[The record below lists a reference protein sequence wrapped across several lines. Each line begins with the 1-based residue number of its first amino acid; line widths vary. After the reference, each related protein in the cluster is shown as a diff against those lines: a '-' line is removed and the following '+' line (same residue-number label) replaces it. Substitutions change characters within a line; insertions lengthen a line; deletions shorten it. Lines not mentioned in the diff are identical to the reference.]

1 MTDATA
7 PASSNDVDRQY
18 PPIAWLST
26 GALLAIVSGGILL
39 ASYAPRVAP
48 LGVAAALLAIGVVLL
63 TSAYVMLSRVKD
75 FSWTT
80 FRNVLKWALL
90 AYVIEAGMIE
100 FAFVRG
106 HTRGSSLVIVSA
118 MLVIFAASVPTTIAF
133 TVARYA
139 EPD

>member
-1 MTDATA
+1 M
-7 PASSNDVDRQY
+7 
-18 PPIAWLST
+18 I
-26 GALLAIVSGGILL
+26 GAVLL
-39 ASYAPRVAP
+39 AS
-48 LGVAAALLAIGVVLL
+48 
-63 TSAYVMLSRVKD
+63 AYVSLSRVKV

-106 HTRGSSLVIVSA
+106 HTRGPSLVIVTA